1 MKILIAPD
9 SFKGSLS
16 AQAVAHALVRGLGRV
31 ISERLVRI
39 QPMADGGE
47 GTGAVVEQLGGT
59 RVAAPTATIY
69 GQPAEGY
76 WIRWDK
82 TAVVEASV
90 GSGFVPPDRRQ
101 FSGEH
106 TTSLGTGLL
115 IAHALADPGI
125 DRVIVALGGTGSTDG
140 GMGLLAALG
149 ARFEDINGRALEPF
163 GDNLAK
169 VAKYCGPHLT
179 KPLMGIYDV
188 QVPLLGERGAVA
200 QFGVQ
205 KGIAPTDVD
214 RVHAAMAQFAH
225 RVQSPH
231 TENWINGQGAGAAGG
246 MGFGILAAG
255 GTLEPGADTI
265 AGWCH
270 LDEQIQTVDWIV
282 TGEGRIDRQ
291 TLEGKVVGTVVRH
304 AEYYH
309 KPVVAVV
316 GSRTDDLDELHRAGL
331 TLVMP
336 LATGP
341 MTLQEEMANA
351 PHLLSLLGEELGWL
365 LKTLD
370 HSGTHE

>member
-1 MKILIAPD
+1 MQILIAPD

-16 AQAVAHALVRGLGRV
+16 AQAVATGLARGLSHV
-31 ISERLVRI
+31 LPENSVRI

-47 GTGAVVEQLGGT
+47 GTGAVVEHLGGR
-59 RVAAPTATIY
+59 RVFSPTVTIY
-69 GQPAEGY
+69 GQPTEGY
-76 WIRWDK
+76 WIRWERV
-82 TAVVEASV
+82 AVVEAAV
-90 GSGFVPPDRRQ
+90 GSGFVPPESRQ

-149 ARFEDINGRALEPF
+149 ARFEDSHGQILEPF
-163 GDNLAK
+163 GDNLGK
-169 VAKYCGPHLT
+169 VAKYSAPHLT

-188 QVPLLGERGAVA
+188 QVPLLGPRGAVA
-200 QFGVQ
+200 QFGIQ
-205 KGIAPTDVD
+205 KGIAPPNVD
-214 RVHAAMAQFAH
+214 RVNAEMAHYAH
-225 RVQSPH
+225 RIQSQLNEH
-231 TENWINGQGAGAAGG
+231 WIENLGAGSAGG

-255 GTLEPGADTI
+255 GCLEPGAETI
-265 AGWCH
+265 AHWCK
-270 LDEQIQTVDWIV
+270 LDEQIQTADWIV

-291 TLEGKVVGTVVRH
+291 TLEGKVVGTIVRH
-304 AEYYH
+304 AEQYH

-316 GSRTDDLDELHRAGL
+316 GSRTDDLHELHLAGL

-351 PHLLSLLGEELGWL
+351 PQLLSLLGEELGWL

-370 HSGTHE
+370 H